1 MFNTEAESQLL
12 QFHLESQKVDFC
24 LRESRQ
30 VLFLQLSKLG
40 DSLDDLDEL
49 MKNHQ
54 DLEKLV
60 LSQEQNIRNLE
71 NLSSN
76 LPDDEDVA
84 TNMSLLLA
92 RLKSLQADCQVRRRM
107 LEDSSQYLQLRNRWN
122 MMKEQQE
129 LEVKEKLEKLVDFAK
144 NIRPNYRR
152 IEISKIEYEACGHL
166 QLLALA
172 KQSRYLQDRDCSED
186 SYKFQQFE
194 RLQ

>member
-1 MFNTEAESQLL
+1 MANLAKTTYLGREGQGKVLPVPVIFRNKDDRSGLGMFNTEAESQLL

-24 LRESRQ
+24 LGESRQ

-107 LEDSSQYLQLRNRWN
+107 LEDSSQYLQLRNWWN

-129 LEVKEKLEKLVDFAK
+129 L
-144 NIRPNYRR
+144 
-152 IEISKIEYEACGHL
+152 
-166 QLLALA
+166 
-172 KQSRYLQDRDCSED
+172 
-186 SYKFQQFE
+186 
-194 RLQ
+194 

>member
-1 MFNTEAESQLL
+1 MVKYSKRDKKKTQTHKEWSFGLLANLAKTTYLGREGQGKVLPVPVIFRNKDDRSGLGMFNTEAESQLL
-12 QFHLESQKVDFC
+12 QLHLESQKVDFC

-107 LEDSSQYLQLRNRWN
+107 LEDSSQYLQLRNWWN

-129 LEVKEKLEKLVDFAK
+129 L
-144 NIRPNYRR
+144 
-152 IEISKIEYEACGHL
+152 
-166 QLLALA
+166 
-172 KQSRYLQDRDCSED
+172 
-186 SYKFQQFE
+186 
-194 RLQ
+194 